1 MDEQELEKIEEYIVW
16 NLSFGITIEESLKY
30 IHKSHLL
37 EEFLYLKEID

>member
-1 MDEQELEKIEEYIVW
+1 MDEQEIEKIEEYIVW

-30 IHKSHLL
+30 IHKYHLL